1 MSFAEVQREKCP
13 LFYLFC
19 DDGRVQ
25 QAVIA
30 FAEFEGV
37 CSLEHRQKCVQGRLD
52 SSWMLF
58 QPFLGKMSFVPAVFK
73 KKKTKVFLLQE
84 GNLWWA
90 KVNLNSL
97 VVCCLYSLF
106 V

>member
-30 FAEFEGV
+30 FAELKE
-37 CSLEHRQKCVQGRLD
+37 
-52 SSWMLF
+52 
-58 QPFLGKMSFVPAVFK
+58 FVPLSTGRSVFK
-73 KKKTKVFLLQE
+73 
-84 GNLWWA
+84 A
-90 KVNLNSL
+90 D
-97 VVCCLYSLF
+97 
-106 V
+106 